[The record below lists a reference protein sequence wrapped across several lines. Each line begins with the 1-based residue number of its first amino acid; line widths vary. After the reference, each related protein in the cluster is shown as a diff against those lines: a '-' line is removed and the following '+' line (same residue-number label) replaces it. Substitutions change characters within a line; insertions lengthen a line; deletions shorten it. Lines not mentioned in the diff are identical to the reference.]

1 MASDGTRSDG
11 LDGLYYDGHSSR
23 SHAVHVARHVNAV
36 CIDNAD
42 ISLRIPLDRCRLEPR
57 LGSAARRLLLPDGA
71 SVELA
76 DSPQVE
82 ALFGTPRGRW
92 LDRMESRWSLAAGSL
107 AAIALICVA
116 TYFWLLPWG
125 ANVASYLVPQSWQQT
140 LSSTTLA
147 TLDKVNFSESKLP
160 KTRQQ
165 QIERKFANWLQ
176 GDSHPP
182 YRLLFRKSNKFG
194 ANAFALPGGDIV
206 LLDGLVD
213 DARSDDE
220 ILGVLAHELGHVER
234 RHAMRQL
241 IQGSAVS
248 VAAAMWFGDISAL
261 AAASTALV
269 SMHYSRDFEREADDF
284 AATVML
290 ANGVDPRKLG
300 TFLQRLTTED
310 GKSSS
315 HEEDN
320 AGAYLSSHP
329 LTSER
334 MDNLDR
340 RARDAGF
347 SGQKP

>member
-1 MASDGTRSDG
+1 MASDDTPSDG
-11 LDGLYYDGHSSR
+11 LAGLYYDGRSSR
-23 SHAVHVARHVNAV
+23 SHAVRVRREADSVHVESSEV
-36 CIDNAD
+36 
-42 ISLRIPLDRCRLEPR
+42 SLRVPAAECRLEPR
-57 LGSAARRLLLPDGA
+57 LGSAARRLLLPAGA

-76 DSPQVE
+76 DSPAVE
-82 ALFGTPRGRW
+82 ALFGAPRGRW
-92 LDRMESRWSLAAGSL
+92 LDRMESRWSLAVGSL
-107 AAIALICVA
+107 VAIALVCVA
-116 TYFWLLPWG
+116 AYLWLLPWG
-125 ANVASYLVPQSWQQT
+125 ANVASHLVPQSWQQT

-147 TLDKVNFSESKLP
+147 ALDKVDFTESQLP
-160 KTRQQ
+160 KARQQ

-176 GDSHPP
+176 DGSHAS
-182 YRLLFRKSNKFG
+182 YRLLFRKSGKFG

-206 LLDGLVD
+206 LLDGLVE
-213 DARSDDE
+213 DAHSDDE
-220 ILGVLAHELGHVER
+220 VLGVLAHELGHVER

-269 SMHYSRDFEREADDF
+269 SMHYSRDFEREADDY
-284 AATVML
+284 AATIML

-300 TFLQRLTTED
+300 AFLQRLTAED
-310 GKSSS
+310 DRGS
-315 HEEDN
+315 HEADN
-320 AGAYLSSHP
+320 ATAYLSSHP